1 MGMMNIVIALLV
13 LGILGLVFGLVL
25 AVASKIFEVKTDPRF
40 PEIMDCL
47 PGANCGG
54 CGYAGCSAAANAII
68 AGKASVSCCPVGGAE
83 AAEKIAAI
91 MGVEAVAGEREIA
104 HVICN
109 GGNAAKKKFEY
120 IGVQDCL
127 GATKVGGNGPLECAH
142 GCLGLGSCVKACG
155 FDAIKIGENGIPV
168 VDPDKCTDCMQC
180 AEACPRHL
188 IVSVPVSKKV
198 FVECANKQKGAAAT
212 KVCAH
217 ACIGCGLCV
226 KECKFDAIHVVD
238 NVAVVD
244 YAKCKNCKM
253 CTKVCPKDAIAP
265 IPTKEE
271 KEKYKAMKKAQA
283 EKKAAAAKAA
293 AEAKAAEE
301 AAAKA
306 AAEAPAAPAEEAA
319 KENA

>member
-1 MGMMNIVIALLV
+1 M
-13 LGILGLVFGLVL
+13 
-25 AVASKIFEVKTDPRF
+25 T
-40 PEIMDCL
+40 
-47 PGANCGG
+47 
-54 CGYAGCSAAANAII
+54 
-68 AGKASVSCCPVGGAE
+68 
-83 AAEKIAAI
+83 
-91 MGVEAVAGEREIA
+91 
-104 HVICN
+104 H
-109 GGNAAKKKFEY
+109 
-120 IGVQDCL
+120 Q
-127 GATKVGGNGPLECAH
+127 
-142 GCLGLGSCVKACG
+142 
-155 FDAIKIGENGIPV
+155 PV
-168 VDPDKCTDCMQC
+168 VKDDGQPK
-180 AEACPRHL
+180 ACPRHL

-301 AAAKA
+301 AAELDA
-306 AAEAPAAPAEEAA
+306 ADAYRTAARRCCNTALRPFLERLAADETLHAECLQQLIHMAGCCR
-319 KENA
+319 

>member
-1 MGMMNIVIALLV
+1 MDMMNIVSALLV

-25 AVASKIFEVKTDPRF
+25 AVASKVFEVKTDPRF

-68 AGKASVSCCPVGGAE
+68 EGKASVSCCPVGGAE
-83 AAEKIAAI
+83 AAAQIAAI
-91 MGVEAVAGEREIA
+91 MGVEATAGEREIA

-109 GGNAAKKKFEY
+109 GGNAAKKKYEY

-127 GATKVGGNGPLECAH
+127 GATKVAGNGPLECAF
-142 GCLGLGSCVKACG
+142 GCLGFGSCVKACG
-155 FDAIKIGENGIPV
+155 FDAIQLGENGIPV
-168 VDPDKCTDCMQC
+168 IDPDKCTDCMQC

-188 IVSVPVSKKV
+188 IVSVPASKKV
-198 FVECANKQKGAAAT
+198 FVECANKQKGAAAA
-212 KVCAH
+212 KVCGN

-226 KECKFDAIHVVD
+226 KECKFDAIHVEN
-238 NVAVVD
+238 NVAVID
-244 YAKCKNCKM
+244 YAKCKNCKL
-253 CTKVCPKDAIAP
+253 CTKVCPKDAISP
-265 IPTKEE
+265 IPTQEE
-271 KEKYKAMKKAQA
+271 KEKYKAIKKAQA

-306 AAEAPAAPAEEAA
+306 AAEAPAAPAEETA